1 MDGYERRTKKKKN
14 KIRYSALELFSLHGV
29 DKTSIAKIAEK
40 AGVAP
45 ATIYNYF
52 GNKEDLV
59 KDTIIYFI
67 NKKWDSLKYM
77 LESDLPFPKLIEEII
92 FTREEITGQINL
104 DLLNDLINTNVDP
117 EIKNFIDDFYNNK
130 FPNAILQFID
140 KGRREGYIHKELSN
154 DAVMLY
160 LQMYRDIAHHPD
172 QLNNKNKDL
181 LKELYSMMLY
191 GLAGQP
197 IDNPR

>member
-1 MDGYERRTKKKKN
+1 MNGYKRRTEKKKDR
-14 KIRYSALELFSLHGV
+14 IRYSALELFSLHGA

-45 ATIYNYF
+45 ATVYNYF
-52 GNKEDLV
+52 GTKEELV
-59 KDTIIYFI
+59 RNTIIHFI
-67 NKKWDSLKYM
+67 EKKWDSLKGM
-77 LESDLPFPKLIEEII
+77 LESDLPFPKLMEHII
-92 FTREEITGQINL
+92 FTREEITAQINL
-104 DLLNDLINTNVDP
+104 DSLNDLINTNTDP
-117 EIKNFIDDFYNNK
+117 EVKNFIDDFYHNK
-130 FPNAILQFID
+130 FPNAILQFIK

-160 LQMYRDIAHHPD
+160 LQMYRDVAHHPD
-172 QLNNKNKDL
+172 LLSNKNKGL

-197 IDNPR
+197 